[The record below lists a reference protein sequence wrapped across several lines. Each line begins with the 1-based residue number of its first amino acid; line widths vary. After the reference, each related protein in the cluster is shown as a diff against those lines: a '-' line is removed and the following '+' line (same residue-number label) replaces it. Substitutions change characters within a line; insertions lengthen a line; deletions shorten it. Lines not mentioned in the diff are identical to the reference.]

1 MNLEKIKKVTYNLRS
16 YTIYGTVRGLFS
28 ESEDIKKIFD
38 ENKFDLVML
47 GISPEDLEGLK
58 VYIEKPFEVDLSD
71 YEIIYGLKL
80 QNFGKVKMPIPSFT
94 SAIKIAQENGINIL
108 AIDMNENEYANAFTG
123 NVKFFDI
130 LRHTYRKKRILKK
143 DFKAQTPEEFSIKW
157 DMEINKL
164 KGYAKLEKKR
174 EEYMADKIKN
184 NTQGSNIF
192 VIIDY
197 ERMNGIIK
205 NLKGDKD

>member
-164 KGYAKLEKKR
+164 KG
-174 EEYMADKIKN
+174 
-184 NTQGSNIF
+184 
-192 VIIDY
+192 
-197 ERMNGIIK
+197 
-205 NLKGDKD
+205 